1 MQPIFTARR
10 DVKIRILVKSEEFTA
25 ALNIFKHLGDALL
38 TMIDVHLYPKLA
50 VNMLGQMLSGI
61 DAPVLTARTAEGEH
75 QRSETALNVATHMGI
90 GQPIDTFQEGEY
102 LAIIFKE
109 SDHRLIETCQ
119 FFVRL
124 IASGIVR
131 ATAVEHISSAI
142 ARLILRNA
150 FAIGEAEDAHHKR
163 SLAVVFGIGGWT
175 VLGMSLIG
183 ILVGCLITIGT
194 I

>member
-1 MQPIFTARR
+1 
-10 DVKIRILVKSEEFTA
+10 
-25 ALNIFKHLGDALL
+25 
-38 TMIDVHLYPKLA
+38 MIDVHLYPKLA
-50 VNMLGQMLSGI
+50 VNMLSQMLSGI
-61 DAPVLTARTAEGEH
+61 DAPVLTTRTAEGEH
-75 QRSETALNVATHMGI
+75 QRSETALNVAAHMGI

-102 LAIIFKE
+102 LTIIFKE

-119 FFVRL
+119 FLVRL

-142 ARLILRNA
+142 ARLVFRNA
-150 FAIGEAEDAHHKR
+150 FALGEAEDAHHKR

-183 ILVGCLITIGT
+183 ILIGCLITIGT